1 MTLKK
6 GNLLEFRLLAPV
18 TDTSATFRMAAAP
31 IMKRADGSYYDLNF
45 NNDSTI
51 SITNFRATFVKTDGT
66 VEVFSVNGVTL
77 DGTTSDG
84 RRIYVCTVEIAA
96 DASTKMRG
104 IMQDDDGTNAVSNL
118 DSDLVIGTM
127 DVGETVKIAWDI
139 SSENLLTGSFTAAST
154 TDPVQAGEAL
164 DASSGTLGLSL
175 HTDGKYYKYQSGSK
189 ADLQGLLPRGQN
201 IALDASFT
209 ITWLNGIVTTES
221 GLTADTVYHVQDGGT
236 LTTTATS
243 TTKLAGKS
251 RGTTILVG
259 NQDQGIESLTDG
271 EIATGTATVPSLI
284 TAEQVKLGA
293 EVHATLGNVVLS
305 SYVNEAVV
313 AGDTL
318 GIYNQGGG
326 SGSVSDNNWFGKV
339 TNEVKI
345 CTSFMANGESA
356 TDFYSY
362 FKKVGSPTD
371 NMVVRIETDN
381 SGEPSGTLADANLT
395 ASFAGTSLTT
405 SMVLRTLTFTSPTAL
420 TKGQIYWIVLERS
433 GSLDSSNHYEI
444 ASSNAS
450 VSSPMFSRNKRF
462 DAGAWVAVYVNTIGW
477 GVANNA
483 GADYWS
489 NPTLLRASSSL
500 SDYIKGSAS
509 GANFAGVAQEAGS
522 GYVDCLFF
530 GKDSNQAG
538 LTVGTKT
545 TFSDVSALAI
555 SATEYLLPEIP
566 TSIASLDL
574 E

>member
-154 TDPVQAGEAL
+154 TEPVQYGEAC
-164 DASSGTLGLSL
+164 DATSGTLGISL
-175 HTDGKYYKYQSGSK
+175 HTDGKYYKFHSTDK
-189 ADLQGLLPRGQN
+189 PDLQGLLPRGQN
-201 IALDASFT
+201 VALDATNS
-209 ITWLNGIVTTES
+209 ITWLNGTVTTES
-221 GLTADTVYHVQDGGT
+221 GLTADTLYHVQDGGT

-284 TAEQVKLGA
+284 TAAQVGALKSFPRAIYTSGAVTITDNASNSFTHNLG
-293 EVHATLGNVVLS
+293 LI
-305 SYVNEAVV
+305 EADVEN
-313 AGDTL
+313 GKYSL
-318 GIYNQGGG
+318 RL
-326 SGSVSDNNWFGKV
+326 SGSTGARGGLFFTDCGNPAGWMREAGWSSSDPTNDNVGNWQEN
-339 TNEVKI
+339 TLKI
-345 CTSFMANGESA
+345 WGPE
-356 TDFYSY
+356 
-362 FKKVGSPTD
+362 G
-371 NMVVRIETDN
+371 
-381 SGEPSGTLADANLT
+381 LT
-395 ASFAGTSLTT
+395 AAKLSII
-405 SMVLRTLTFTSPTAL
+405 
-420 TKGQIYWIVLERS
+420 QE
-433 GSLDSSNHYEI
+433 YE
-444 ASSNAS
+444 
-450 VSSPMFSRNKRF
+450 
-462 DAGAWVAVYVNTIGW
+462 
-477 GVANNA
+477 
-483 GADYWS
+483 
-489 NPTLLRASSSL
+489 
-500 SDYIKGSAS
+500 
-509 GANFAGVAQEAGS
+509 
-522 GYVDCLFF
+522 
-530 GKDSNQAG
+530 
-538 LTVGTKT
+538 
-545 TFSDVSALAI
+545 
-555 SATEYLLPEIP
+555 
-566 TSIASLDL
+566 
-574 E
+574 